1 MTPTPDTDSL
11 RPRIEQALAAIPA
24 RDGTAADHAR
34 GLIVSPTGE
43 VRMVLDPQGQG
54 EPLDESALRALA
66 ETVRPALAALPGV
79 SAVNLALA
87 SAPLIA
93 PQPTAPD
100 GPGAIPGVRHVIA
113 VGSGKGGVGKSTV
126 SVNLALALADRGL
139 RVGLLDAD
147 IYGPSLPRMLGAGEA
162 RPVARND
169 TLIPIAAQG
178 IKVMSVGFLF
188 GEGKALVWRGPIL
201 VTALRQMLFEVDW
214 SPLDVLV
221 VDLPPGTGDVQITL
235 AQQVPVTGAVIVTT
249 PQDIALLDARRAIDL
264 FDQVDTP
271 VLGLVENMSVHVC
284 TNCGH
289 HDPVFGEGGGRAEA
303 EARGIPFLGA
313 LPLDRQM
320 RETGDGGLP
329 IVRAAPDSAPAKAF
343 HDLADL
349 LAEAL
354 EA

>member
-1 MTPTPDTDSL
+1 MTLTPDPDNL

-24 RDGTAADHAR
+24 QGGTAADHAR

-54 EPLDESALRALA
+54 EPLDEAGLRALA
-66 ETVRPALAALPGV
+66 DTVRPALAALAGV

-147 IYGPSLPRMLGAGEA
+147 IYGPSLPRMLGADEA
-162 RPVARND
+162 RPIARND

-178 IKVMSVGFLF
+178 VKVMSVGFLF

-329 IVRAAPDSAPAKAF
+329 IVRAAPDSAPARAF

-349 LAEAL
+349 LADAL